1 MELKLYSIKD
11 TLNGFTCP
19 IPFMSEEL
27 AVRYFK
33 IQMREN
39 PTMKNIPED
48 FSLYYMG
55 QFNPETGKIEG
66 ASEQVRV
73 IKGEEVNGN
82 TI

>member
-1 MELKLYSIKD
+1 MKLKLYAIKD
-11 TLNGFTCP
+11 TLNGYSCP
-19 IPFMSEEL
+19 IPFLSEEL
-27 AVRYFK
+27 ALRYFK

-55 QFNPETGKIEG
+55 EFNPETGKLQE
-66 ASEQVRV
+66 AKEKVRV